1 MAERAGPEDGGFR
14 AQFREAAE
22 RGERARQRRPRARC
36 ASYDA
41 ERDLVVLELESG
53 CVFGFPPGL
62 AQGLSAA
69 SPDELAKVE
78 VLPGGDGIH
87 FESLD
92 VDLLVAPLLMGV
104 FGSKAWMSELGR
116 AGGRARTEA
125 KARAARRNGLKGGR
139 PPRKSGD

>member
-1 MAERAGPEDGGFR
+1 MAEGAVPDDGGFR
-14 AQFREAAE
+14 TRFREAAE
-22 RGERARQRRPRARC
+22 RGERTRERRPRARC

-53 CVFGFPPGL
+53 CVFCFPPRL

-69 SPDELAKVE
+69 SPDELAEVE

-92 VDLLVAPLLMGV
+92 VDLLVAPLLVGV

-116 AGGRARTEA
+116 AGGKARTEA
-125 KARAARRNGLKGGR
+125 KARAARQNGMKGGR
-139 PPRKSGD
+139 PPGKSGG